1 MELDGFLK
9 DLYEKMKEAE
19 IQSIKEGIEVNT
31 IFLNQ
36 NFDKTKE
43 FYAAI
48 SQLHF
53 ADNGEIV
60 VAKYPPLILG
70 KKVLLADFLPDKYSF
85 ALGWTEMKSSNDR
98 IYELEQEL
106 ELISKYVKVLGVG
119 DNQQLVFKGI
129 SSKRHK
135 EDFEKV
141 KEILG
146 L

>member
-1 MELDGFLK
+1 MELDSFLK

-19 IQSIKEGIEVNT
+19 IQSIKEGIETNT

-48 SQLHF
+48 SQLCF
-53 ADNGEIV
+53 SPDGGIV
-60 VAKYPPLILG
+60 VAQYPPLILG
-70 KKVLLADFLPDKYSF
+70 KKVLLADYLPDKYSF
-85 ALGWTEMKSSNDR
+85 ALGWTNIKSSEDR
-98 IYELEQEL
+98 AKELEQQI
-106 ELISKYVKVLGVG
+106 ELISEYVKVLGVG
-119 DNQQLVFKGI
+119 DNEQLVFKGI
-129 SSKRHK
+129 STKRNK
-135 EDFEKV
+135 EDFQKI